1 MSPEALRQK
10 IEKEI
15 GGNWDLTNLH
25 KIDLKKCLLGR
36 PIQKIY
42 ENSLYQPDLP
52 EDTPDNTRLLLL
64 WQVLEENPAGE
75 GYAIV
80 YNEKSKLFGLA
91 QGKTLI
97 GFYGSFRAALGAM

>member
-15 GGNWDLTNLH
+15 GENGEPTNFQV
-25 KIDLKKCLLGR
+25 DLKKRLLPR

-42 ENSLYQPDLP
+42 ENALYEPDWP
-52 EDTPDNTRLLLL
+52 DDVPDNTPLLLL
-64 WQVLEENPAGE
+64 WLVLREDPAGE
-75 GYAIV
+75 GSAIV

-91 QGKTLI
+91 RGKTLI
-97 GFYGSFRAALGAM
+97 GFYGSFRDALAAM